1 MYKTYVRPH
10 LEYCAPTW
18 SPYLV
23 KDIDALERV
32 QHHATKLVKSLSILP
47 YEDRFISLQLQSLY
61 SCRQLSDLIE
71 TFKILHN
78 FTIVELRTA
87 FTLKLANQQEV
98 TLSSS
103 QKEDTT
109 WNLAKFFTNQV
120 INIISGT
127 LYPVMLFVHLLSTPS
142 NQNLTITYTGY
153 LCLKMLASM
162 HTYRSATRML

>member
-1 MYKTYVRPH
+1 MYKTYVRPQ

-18 SPYLV
+18 SPYLT
-23 KDIDALERV
+23 KDIDTLEQV
-32 QHHATKLVKSLSILP
+32 QHCATKLVKSLSLW
-47 YEDRFISLQLQSLY
+47 RRLISLQLPSLY

-71 TFKILHN
+71 TFKILHD
-78 FTIVELRTA
+78 FTIVELGTA

-127 LYPVMLFVHLLSTPS
+127 LYPVMLFVHLLSIPS

-153 LCLKMLASM
+153 LCLKNAG
-162 HTYRSATRML
+162 